1 EQAILMPPAQDKT
14 GGVGVQ
20 GPKPH
25 TTGVAPIKDMQD
37 LAPPTVARP
46 LQQLLVLIAAPT
58 APPATCR
65 PPAHGSQH
73 RWPLRQAHADQQQAD
88 PMQPRHTDRLA
99 GRGVVTGLDV
109 GQAFGFA
116 GLYW

>member
-1 EQAILMPPAQDKT
+1 TNPLASPCIPQPATAPGFFALGDLPGRLELTVTEQAILMPPAQDKT

-73 RWPLRQAHADQQQAD
+73 RWPLRQAHAD
-88 PMQPRHTDRLA
+88 
-99 GRGVVTGLDV
+99 
-109 GQAFGFA
+109 
-116 GLYW
+116 